1 LFAEAGGCAPVELI
15 QSWTAETEMENPAL
29 SMLRAELVVALSANT
44 DRLCGA
50 MRADLARPINLDEGR
65 RLQFEIDPFFF
76 GISSCATEEALLSA
90 DWLNEAL
97 PEDWFERAESLAGG
111 WNEMISQELCPW
123 FAQCWQAV
131 DGPARFSPA
140 FLFFHGYHLHQFDLE
155 RRCWIS
161 SAEAFGK

>member
-1 LFAEAGGCAPVELI
+1 MR
-15 QSWTAETEMENPAL
+15 TE
-29 SMLRAELVVALSANT
+29 
-44 DRLCGA
+44 
-50 MRADLARPINLDEGR
+50 LARPINLDDGR

-97 PEDWFERAESLAGG
+97 PEDWFERADTLAGG

-123 FAQCWQAV
+123 FVECWQAV

-140 FLFFHGYHLHQFDLE
+140 FLFFHGYHLQQFDLG
-155 RRCWIS
+155 RGRWLS

>member
-1 LFAEAGGCAPVELI
+1 
-15 QSWTAETEMENPAL
+15 MENPAL